1 MYISILQMRSH
12 KFSGIPPLSLVF
24 NLYQMDIPESTQ
36 PFLGLLKTYCSKI
49 PQSPWFP
56 HEAELANQDWAA
68 SHFIF
73 LLLKHA
79 DSPPRPNWAAL
90 EKSRDEFLS
99 KEGILIDLQS
109 LLARHWVRVWGGEV
123 HIPQQ
128 IQHQFIHLRDYGK
141 DKPKPDFW
149 EKHEHEFR
157 FLERFGEQFS
167 YEINHSTIS
176 KKQLLELAEK
186 HRAVFPKTPDSDGL
200 FKLDW
205 FKELPNEK
213 VSISFQTNAHNHDFA
228 NEIAILVWKE
238 LTNENKEAE
247 GLELLKKW
255 EDKVLR
261 NGFYP
266 SGFLSNLPK
275 QDEEKFVEAVFQQIE
290 SEEDLLHPESEILI
304 ARLDFYMR
312 DPSIF
317 HPDRMPNFPLKQMG
331 GYDSF
336 EEVRHWD
343 LILGDLFHMQPAWY
357 NLNTYLREILSLEKA
372 SHLKTWESGYLKL
385 AERLLDLGQTR
396 PALLYSF
403 CKLVETDF
411 PEIIPVFFK
420 SIETLSLGCFLV
432 QFAPI
437 RPEVLPENNRRH
449 FLPEQE
455 FRSILFQS
463 AFEIALDKLSFQH
476 DAKFAGKSVCES
488 LLMLAG
494 WMFHEKEVG
503 EKDEKQKG
511 TVAGEFHRRYQNA
524 WATLD
529 TNRGRTDYW
538 FLSEPSSIL
547 EFAIG
552 FVERLENHVPLPKR
566 NNVKYLDLPYL
577 SLLSSLCRMVQSKRK
592 AFPSDV
598 SLEALEQR
606 IRNAFIKKYC
616 EEYKIAKMDVLN
628 IRLNYSLKGDASWT
642 FEPDN
647 PDFLGFEPLFE
658 ARRTELGKFMD
669 AVRPQDFQFA
679 EDGEAAPAGMA
690 EEEDSWLL
698 KKDGKDRSEKL
709 KYRTHF
715 RILLQLYR
723 AFADERVKRKIGLAK
738 WKNTENQI
746 RQKLLDWAVF
756 NRDDSGAG
764 LFDIYNTFLSSSFS
778 SSPPL
783 IQDVIQTV
791 NLFPGEADRRE
802 YIIQLTNGLTRLDLL
817 LKIHNSTFD
826 LSCKK
831 YVQEVIDRIDVETFT
846 GSQYLWQP
854 IEAALIE
861 ATNEDAFLAIAE
873 KLLAFVKK
881 RSNLKKSI
889 FGQQHSKLLFE
900 IQLILAYRKNDRN
913 GMENAAQEYRADTD
927 NQDGDYLQMRLQFFD
942 GIFLMAENKLE
953 EASGIW
959 KELSKSD
966 TSVDVHYRKFYCE
979 AQFAISDENEQ
990 SRVMKLSNAFE
1001 EWEKYESGNGKNEDL
1016 LRFWDGILYCK
1027 MAYLNAI
1034 EADAEF
1040 DYYASQLSQAGLF
1053 DVEVL
1058 SLIFKNY
1065 SRRGMDEQAGRLF
1078 MEAKEHFSRFD
1089 ARSHEKLLSIEQ
1101 LINWD
1106 ATLSSLK
1113 SAFEFLNNS
1122 SVENLLKILPDVF
1135 NPFQAIPEFLLYE
1148 FQFAAKELL
1157 DKITAVKSITGEN
1170 QYSDLFTVLL
1180 RMRLSFLRFEIGDQP
1195 REGKAESD
1203 AGELDMTIRH
1213 GSQKVAAY
1221 EAFIY
1226 RDKPRTEEHLTK
1238 VFDYNPTGQLLF
1250 SVVFFKGKDDKFETY
1265 FEKYQAILKN
1275 TPFPERYRIIGKF
1288 EEVEGFPSSNNL
1300 FLGSTTHGDS
1310 KAVMFHLFVNLSY
1323 GDK

>member
-1 MYISILQMRSH
+1 M
-12 KFSGIPPLSLVF
+12 
-24 NLYQMDIPESTQ
+24 NTPESIQ
-36 PFLGLLKTYCSKI
+36 PFLGLLKTYCSKT
-49 PQSPWFP
+49 PQSLPFP

-68 SHFIF
+68 SHFIL

-79 DSPPRPNWAAL
+79 DSPPRPIWAAL
-90 EKSRDEFLS
+90 EKSRDEFFE
-99 KEGILIDLQS
+99 KEGIQIDLQS
-109 LLARHWVRVWGGEV
+109 LFARHWVRVWGGEV
-123 HIPQQ
+123 RISQQ
-128 IQHQFIHLRDYGK
+128 IQHQFIYLRDYGK

-157 FLERFGEQFS
+157 FLERFGEQYS
-167 YEINHSTIS
+167 YEITRSAIS

-186 HRAVFPKTPDSDGL
+186 HRAVLPKTPDADGL

-205 FKELPNEK
+205 WFKEIPNEK
-213 VSISFQTNAHNHDFA
+213 VSVSFNTNAHNHDFA
-228 NEIAILVWKE
+228 NEIAVLVWKE
-238 LTNENKEAE
+238 LLGENKEANE
-247 GLELLKKW
+247 LELLKKW

-275 QDEEKFVEAVFQQIE
+275 QEKEKFVEAVFQQIE
-290 SEEDLLHPESEILI
+290 SEEDLLHPESEILK
-304 ARLDFYMR
+304 ARLDYYMNDR
-312 DPSIF
+312 YTF

-343 LILGDLFHMQPAWY
+343 LILGDLFHMQLARH

-372 SHLKTWESGYLKL
+372 SHLKTWESGYLNL
-385 AERLLDLGQTR
+385 SERLLDLGQTR

-420 SIETLSLGCFLV
+420 SNENLSLGCFLV
-432 QFAPI
+432 QYAPI

-449 FLPEQE
+449 SLPEQE

-463 AFEIALDKLSFQH
+463 AFEIALDRLSFQH
-476 DAKFAGKSVCES
+476 DVKFAGKTVCES

-511 TVAGEFHRRYQNA
+511 TVAGEFYRRYQNA
-524 WATLD
+524 WAILD
-529 TNRGRTDYW
+529 TSRGQADYR
-538 FLSEPSSIL
+538 FLSEPSSFL
-547 EFAIG
+547 EFVNG
-552 FVERLENHVPLPKR
+552 FIERLENHVPLPKR
-566 NNVKYLDLPYL
+566 SNVNNLDLPYL
-577 SLLSSLCRMVQSKRK
+577 SLLSSLCRIIQSKRK
-592 AFPSDV
+592 AFPSDD
-598 SLEALEQR
+598 SLEGLEQS

-616 EEYKIAKMDVLN
+616 EEYKVAKMDVLN
-628 IRLNYSLKGDASWT
+628 IRLNCFLKGDTSWT

-647 PDFLGFEPLFE
+647 PDFLGFYPLFE
-658 ARRTELGKFMD
+658 SNRSELGRFLD

-679 EDGEAAPAGMA
+679 EDDEAAKGAMP

-715 RILLQLYR
+715 RILLRLYR
-723 AFADERVKRKIGLAK
+723 AFTDERVKRKIGLAK

-746 RQKLLDWAVF
+746 RQKLLDWTAF

-764 LFDIYNTFLSSSFS
+764 LFDIYDTLLGNSFA

-791 NLFPGEADRRE
+791 NLFPEEADRLE
-802 YIIQLTNGLTRLDLL
+802 FINQLTNGLTRLDLL
-817 LKIHNSTFD
+817 LKIYNEVLD
-826 LSCKK
+826 LSCRK
-831 YVQEVIDRIDVETFT
+831 YVQQVINGIDIETFT
-846 GSQYLWQP
+846 GSQFLWHP

-861 ATNEDAFLAIAE
+861 ATNEGAFLAIAE

-889 FGQQHSKLLFE
+889 LGHQQSKLLFE
-900 IQLILAYRKNDRN
+900 VQLILAYRKHDRKAVEIAAEEYKNDTE
-913 GMENAAQEYRADTD
+913 G
-927 NQDGDYLQMRLQFFD
+927 QDGDYLQRRLQFFE

-953 EASGIW
+953 AASDIW
-959 KELSKSD
+959 KILSKND
-966 TSVDVHYRKFYCE
+966 TSIDIHYRKLYCE
-979 AQFAISDENEQ
+979 IQLTIGENNEQ
-990 SRVMKLSNAFE
+990 HRIARMLNAYE
-1001 EWEKYESGNGKNEDL
+1001 EWEKYESGDGKNEDSG
-1016 LRFWDGILYCK
+1016 RFWDGILYCK
-1027 MAYLNAI
+1027 MAYLDAI

-1040 DYYASQLSQAGLF
+1040 DFHIGQLSQTGLF

-1078 MEAKEHFSRFD
+1078 MEAREHFSRFD
-1089 ARSHEKLLSIEQ
+1089 AKSLEKLDSIEQ

-1106 ATLSSLK
+1106 ATLVSLK
-1113 SAFEFLNNS
+1113 SAFDFLNTT
-1122 SVENLLKILPDVF
+1122 SVEKLLKVVPDIF
-1135 NPFQAIPEFLLYE
+1135 NEYQTLPEFFLYE
-1148 FQFAAKELL
+1148 FQRVIEELMGKKKSADYFL
-1157 DKITAVKSITGEN
+1157 LPDENNFNDVIT
-1170 QYSDLFTVLL
+1170 LLL
-1180 RMRLSFLRFEIGDQP
+1180 RLRLSPLRFEIGDQP
-1195 REGKAESD
+1195 REGVTSNGKGI
-1203 AGELDMTIRH
+1203 GEIDITIRH
-1213 GSQKVAAY
+1213 GGYKLAAY
-1221 EAFIY
+1221 EAFVF

-1238 VFDYNPTGQLLF
+1238 VFDYNPTGQLFF
-1250 SVVFFKGKDDKFETY
+1250 SVVFFKGKDDKFEA
-1265 FEKYQAILKN
+1265 FFRKYQKILKQ
-1275 TPFPERYRIIGKF
+1275 TPFPARHEILGDF
-1288 EEVEGFPSSNNL
+1288 EDVQGFPPLSNLL
-1300 FLGSTTHGDS
+1300 FGKTTHGDS
-1310 KAVMFHLFVNLSY
+1310 KAAMYHMFVNLSY

>member
-1 MYISILQMRSH
+1 M
-12 KFSGIPPLSLVF
+12 
-24 NLYQMDIPESTQ
+24 NTPESIQ
-36 PFLGLLKTYCSKI
+36 PFLGLLKTYCSKT
-49 PQSPWFP
+49 PQSLPFP

-68 SHFIF
+68 SHFIL

-79 DSPPRPNWAAL
+79 DSPPRPIWAAL
-90 EKSRDEFLS
+90 EKSRDEFFE
-99 KEGILIDLQS
+99 KEGIQIDLQS
-109 LLARHWVRVWGGEV
+109 LFARHWVRVWGGEV
-123 HIPQQ
+123 RISQQ
-128 IQHQFIHLRDYGK
+128 IQHQFIYLRDYGK

-157 FLERFGEQFS
+157 FLERFGEQYS
-167 YEINHSTIS
+167 YEITRSAIS

-186 HRAVFPKTPDSDGL
+186 HRAVLPKTPDADGL

-205 FKELPNEK
+205 WFKEIPNEK
-213 VSISFQTNAHNHDFA
+213 VSVSFNTNAHNHDFA
-228 NEIAILVWKE
+228 NEIAVLVWKE
-238 LTNENKEAE
+238 LLGENKEANE
-247 GLELLKKW
+247 LELLKKW

-275 QDEEKFVEAVFQQIE
+275 QEKEKFVEAVFQQIE
-290 SEEDLLHPESEILI
+290 SEEDLLHPESEILK
-304 ARLDFYMR
+304 ARLDYYMNDR
-312 DPSIF
+312 YTF

-343 LILGDLFHMQPAWY
+343 LILGDLFHMQLARH

-372 SHLKTWESGYLKL
+372 SHLKTWESGYLNL
-385 AERLLDLGQTR
+385 SEILLDLGQTR

-420 SIETLSLGCFLV
+420 SNENLSLGCFLV
-432 QFAPI
+432 QYAPI

-449 FLPEQE
+449 SLPEQE

-463 AFEIALDKLSFQH
+463 AFEIALDRLSFQH
-476 DAKFAGKSVCES
+476 DVKFAGKTVCES

-511 TVAGEFHRRYQNA
+511 TVAGEFYRRYQNA
-524 WATLD
+524 WAILD
-529 TNRGRTDYW
+529 TSRGQADYR
-538 FLSEPSSIL
+538 FVSEPSSFL
-547 EFAIG
+547 EFVNG
-552 FVERLENHVPLPKR
+552 FIERLENHVPLPKR
-566 NNVKYLDLPYL
+566 NNVKNLDLPYL
-577 SLLSSLCRMVQSKRK
+577 SLLSSLCRIIQSKRK
-592 AFPSDV
+592 AFPSDD
-598 SLEALEQR
+598 SLEGLEQS

-616 EEYKIAKMDVLN
+616 EEYKVAKMDVLN
-628 IRLNYSLKGDASWT
+628 IRLNCFLKGDTSWT

-647 PDFLGFEPLFE
+647 PDFLGFYPLFE
-658 ARRTELGKFMD
+658 SNRSELGRFLD

-679 EDGEAAPAGMA
+679 EDDEAAKGAMP

-715 RILLQLYR
+715 RILLRLYR
-723 AFADERVKRKIGLAK
+723 AFTDERVKRKIGLAK

-746 RQKLLDWAVF
+746 RQKLLDWTAF

-764 LFDIYNTFLSSSFS
+764 LFDIYDTLLGNSFA

-791 NLFPGEADRRE
+791 NLFPEEADRLE
-802 YIIQLTNGLTRLDLL
+802 FINQLTNGLTRLDLL
-817 LKIHNSTFD
+817 LKIYNEVLD
-826 LSCKK
+826 LSCRK
-831 YVQEVIDRIDVETFT
+831 YVQQVINGIDIETFT
-846 GSQYLWQP
+846 GSQFLWHP

-861 ATNEDAFLAIAE
+861 ATNEGAFLAIAE

-889 FGQQHSKLLFE
+889 LGHQQSKLLFE
-900 IQLILAYRKNDRN
+900 VQLILAYRKHDRKAVEIAAEEYKNDTE
-913 GMENAAQEYRADTD
+913 G
-927 NQDGDYLQMRLQFFD
+927 QDGDYLQRRLQFFE

-953 EASGIW
+953 AASDIW
-959 KELSKSD
+959 KILSKND
-966 TSVDVHYRKFYCE
+966 TSIDIHYRKLYCE
-979 AQFAISDENEQ
+979 IQLTIGENNEQ
-990 SRVMKLSNAFE
+990 HRIARMLNAYE
-1001 EWEKYESGNGKNEDL
+1001 EWEKYESGDGKNEDSG
-1016 LRFWDGILYCK
+1016 RFWDGILYCK
-1027 MAYLNAI
+1027 MAYLDAI

-1040 DYYASQLSQAGLF
+1040 DFHIGQLSQTGLF

-1078 MEAKEHFSRFD
+1078 MEAREHFSRFD
-1089 ARSHEKLLSIEQ
+1089 AKSLEKLDSIEQ

-1106 ATLSSLK
+1106 ATLVSLK
-1113 SAFEFLNNS
+1113 SAFDFLNTT
-1122 SVENLLKILPDVF
+1122 SVEKLLKVVPDIF
-1135 NPFQAIPEFLLYE
+1135 NEYQTLPEFFLYE
-1148 FQFAAKELL
+1148 FQRVIEELL
-1157 DKITAVKSITGEN
+1157 GKKKSADYFLLPDENNFNDVIT
-1170 QYSDLFTVLL
+1170 LLL
-1180 RMRLSFLRFEIGDQP
+1180 RLRLSPLRFEIGDQP
-1195 REGKAESD
+1195 REGVTSNGKGI
-1203 AGELDMTIRH
+1203 GEIDITIRH
-1213 GSQKVAAY
+1213 GGYKLAAY
-1221 EAFIY
+1221 EAFVF

-1238 VFDYNPTGQLLF
+1238 VFDYNPTGQLFF
-1250 SVVFFKGKDDKFETY
+1250 SVVFFKGKDDKFEA
-1265 FEKYQAILKN
+1265 FFRKYQKILKQ
-1275 TPFPERYRIIGKF
+1275 TPFPARHEILGDF
-1288 EEVEGFPSSNNL
+1288 EDVQGFPPLSNLL
-1300 FLGSTTHGDS
+1300 FGKTTHGDS
-1310 KAVMFHLFVNLSY
+1310 KAAMYHMFVNLSY